1 MAAADNPSDTA
12 GPCPGGVSGVDFLRG
27 SGRQRLFA
35 CRCAR
40 FAGRYE
46 EKLRSRKA
54 ALFSSL
60 RGDVLEIGPGA
71 GANFPLFPKQIRWIG
86 IDPNPAMRRY
96 LLSRAGAAGITA
108 DLRLGGAE
116 RMDVPREAF
125 DFVVG
130 TLVLCSVPDVS
141 QVLRE
146 VRRVLRPGGSFLFF
160 EHVAAP
166 RGTMRRRVQWLLRPA
181 FRFFGDGCHP
191 DRETWVNLE
200 QAGFA
205 HLELERFTVAT
216 PVGLPHIAGRA
227 VK

>member
-1 MAAADNPSDTA
+1 MAVADKSSDTT
-12 GPCPGGVSGVDFLRG
+12 GQCPGGAFLRG
-27 SGRQRLFA
+27 SWRQRLFA
-35 CRCAR
+35 CGCAR
-40 FAGRYE
+40 CAGRYE
-46 EKLRSRKA
+46 QKLRSRKA
-54 ALFSSL
+54 GLFSSL
-60 RGDVLEIGPGA
+60 RGDVIEIGPGA
-71 GANFPLFPKQIRWIG
+71 GANFPLFPKQIRWVG
-86 IDPNPAMRRY
+86 IDPNPAMRCY
-96 LLSRAGAAGITA
+96 LLGRAAAAGIEA
-108 DLRLGGAE
+108 DLRLGTAE
-116 RMDVPREAF
+116 RIEAPDDSF

-146 VRRVLRPGGSFLFF
+146 VRRVLKTGGSFLFV

-166 RGTMRRRVQWLLRPA
+166 RGTMRRRIQWLLRPA

-205 HLELERFTVAT
+205 QLDLERFTVQT

-227 VK
+227 VR

>member
-1 MAAADNPSDTA
+1 MALADKPTETLRPSPTGTVRDA
-12 GPCPGGVSGVDFLRG
+12 VPRASW
-27 SGRQRLFA
+27 RQRMFA
-35 CRCAR
+35 CGCAR
-40 FAGRYE
+40 CAGRYE
-46 EKLRSRKA
+46 KQLRSRKT
-54 ALFSSL
+54 ALFSSM
-60 RGDVLEIGPGA
+60 RGDVLELGPGA
-71 GANFPLFPKQIRWIG
+71 GANFPLFPKSIQWVG
-86 IDPNPAMRRY
+86 LDPNPAMREY
-96 LLSRAGAAGITA
+96 LLAQAVVSGIDA
-108 DLRLGGAE
+108 DLRLGKAGRIDAPN
-116 RMDVPREAF
+116 DSF

-141 QVLRE
+141 QVLQE
-146 VRRVLRPGGSFLFF
+146 VRRVLKPGGAFLFV

-166 RGTMRRRVQWLLRPA
+166 RGTLGRRVQWLLRPA